1 MIEGK
6 SDYKMTSQTEDRKK
20 LITQNHNSS
29 PLIVPSSEHPLSRK
43 SIDRDAMTVLNRL
56 RDAGFTS
63 YLVGG
68 CVRDLYLGNKPKDF
82 DISTEARPGQLRKL
96 FRNSRAIGRRFRL
109 VQVFFK
115 DGKIIEVSTFR
126 RASEYDLK
134 GVDHVLPSNNTFGN
148 PSEDAFRRDLT
159 INALFCD
166 IDNFS
171 IIDYVGGMA
180 DLKQGV
186 IRILGDPDRRIT
198 RDPVR
203 MMRVI
208 RHAARNNFIIE
219 ENTWDAVIRH
229 CNELTLC
236 PPSRIHDEL
245 FKDLRGGAVEKW
257 ADLAI
262 ESGLFFVIFPC
273 YKGLITNGEK
283 PRAETAS
290 KAGEKDVFSQLLN
303 TFRTIDRL
311 NREAPQ
317 IPDHMIFAL
326 ILMPWAEAER
336 GLASVKRKGREAF
349 AFSREL
355 RADIGSAFSHLKI
368 KRAMAEGT
376 TTLLTNY
383 PTFQEYEKE
392 HNRPSW
398 LKKKSYFQEGL
409 LFYRICRESLG
420 GRKVTSQMLP
430 APLKLKQKI
439 GKRSSGRGSRAPA
452 FDSKSKGG
460 VFGFKTSG

>member
-1 MIEGK
+1 MN
-6 SDYKMTSQTEDRKK
+6 SQIKDRKK
-20 LITQNHNSS
+20 LMTQNHNSS

-43 SIDRDAMTVLNRL
+43 NIDRDAMTVLNRL

-96 FRNSRAIGRRFRL
+96 FRNSRVIGRRFRL

-115 DGKIIEVSTFR
+115 DDKIIEVSTFR
-126 RASEYDLK
+126 RASEYDFK
-134 GVDHVLPSNNTFGN
+134 GVDDVLASNNTFGN

-171 IIDYVGGMA
+171 IIDYADGMA

-186 IRILGDPDRRIT
+186 IRMVGDPDRRIT

-219 ENTWDAVIRH
+219 ENTWGAVVRH

-257 ADLAI
+257 AGLAI

-283 PRAETAS
+283 LRVETSS
-290 KAGEKDVFSQLLN
+290 KAEGKEVFSQLLN

-311 NREAPQ
+311 NRQGRQ

-336 GLASVKRKGREAF
+336 GLISVERKGREAF
-349 AFSREL
+349 VFSREL
-355 RADIGSAFSHLKI
+355 RADIGATFSHLNI
-368 KRAMAEGT
+368 KRAMAEGA

-383 PTFQEYEKE
+383 PAFQQHEKD
-392 HNRPSW
+392 HNWPSW
-398 LKKKSYFQEGL
+398 LKRKSYFQEGH
-409 LFYRICRESLG
+409 LFYRICRESRG
-420 GRKVTSQMLP
+420 GEQVASQMLP
-430 APLKLKQKI
+430 APLKLKQKS
-439 GKRSSGRGSRAPA
+439 GKRSSGRGNRTPV

-460 VFGFKTSG
+460 VFGFKKN